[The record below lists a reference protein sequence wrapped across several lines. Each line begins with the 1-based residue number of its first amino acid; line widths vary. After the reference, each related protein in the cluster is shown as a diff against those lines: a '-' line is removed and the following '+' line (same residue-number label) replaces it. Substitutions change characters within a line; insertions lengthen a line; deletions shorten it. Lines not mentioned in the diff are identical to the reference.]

1 MRIVFMGTPD
11 FAVETLKRLHEA
23 GKEIVGVITVAD
35 KPAGRGKKIRYSA
48 VKEYAME
55 QGLKI
60 LQPTNLK
67 DEVFINELRELKA
80 DLQVVVAFRMLP
92 EVVWNMPPKGTFN
105 IHGSLLP
112 QYRGAAPINWAVI
125 NGDKQTGVTSF
136 FLDKEIDTGRII
148 ASKSTQISD
157 EDNAGTVHDRLMVLG
172 ADLALETVEM
182 IEQGDV
188 SSIAQEDHENYTQEL
203 KHAPKIF
210 KQDCK
215 LDFNQSCRSVFNKVR
230 GLSPYPAAYLDLI
243 SDSGKSLYMKVF
255 SVDIEEENGAVEA
268 GTMLTDDKNYIKI
281 ACQDGFLVLNEL
293 QIQGKRRMPVKD
305 FLRGYQFIESWKVN

>member
-1 MRIVFMGTPD
+1 MGTPD

-48 VKEYAME
+48 VKEYVME
-55 QGLKI
+55 KGLKI